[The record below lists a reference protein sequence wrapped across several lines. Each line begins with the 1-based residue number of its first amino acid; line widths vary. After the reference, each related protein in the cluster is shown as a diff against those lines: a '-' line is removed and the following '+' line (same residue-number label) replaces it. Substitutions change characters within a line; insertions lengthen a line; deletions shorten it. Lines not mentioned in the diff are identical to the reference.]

1 MKYKELEVESNRKD
15 MYLKRLKDQLNEA
28 EDKIMTLQKVQYIC
42 IQNIQLSI
50 VSYMYVMY
58 ICSYAYAYYA

>member
-28 EDKIMTLQKVQYIC
+28 EDKIMTLQKVRTIC
-42 IQNIQLSI
+42 TC
-50 VSYMYVMY
+50 MF
-58 ICSYAYAYYA
+58 